1 MLRPG
6 LAMLANTEYN
16 YNAFNWEDT
25 LFPLFC
31 ASLLQT
37 FRLLNSGMRDR
48 VDTHLRRLFIA
59 APGAKPVY
67 VRRMRGAT
75 AADAV
80 GEPLP
85 WAIPLLTDAGA
96 TKLQLL
102 LHLPLEA
109 EAEAQPPFSSY
120 CSRSSALMDALEES
134 DNAQVAAKQR
144 ELTRSLTCLEVLA
157 TSAASAAPA
166 TATASAA
173 APASAV
179 LSRTFWR
186 HISGSGS
193 GEVGRFINLRT
204 ICISTR
210 DSFLDNSLYDVV
222 QDASKRLQL
231 PANLESLTIKSSAS
245 ICPDLH
251 VKPLL
256 VALCS
261 CSSSSH
267 APPVETLRLEGYTL
281 LLSHGRFFDRNPD
294 YHSDVLLMQQ
304 LLGKATLRSLTLSA
318 MGADM
323 EQIFIDIMS
332 RDQQQQQVPP
342 VMELRFYQP
351 HSRTWTQRHVDVPRM
366 LRQPGVSSVILRNMM
381 WDSSEQPQPPPPAAP
396 AMTLTLTLED
406 STVWIDDNVFL
417 DYMSVSPVTLCLCLC
432 MRNMCIKFGD
442 AALIREATAADD
454 DAAASASLIWDRLE
468 RLLVASYV
476 RWARVRYTAAR
487 STQHAAHA
495 LMLVTAMPFVP
506 CALCLVPCELLCTGI
521 RGIQCICQTHPCLV
535 RERRSTAARIDPD
548 PRMHRCR
555 PAVCTRHEHG

>member
-1 MLRPG
+1 
-6 LAMLANTEYN
+6 MLANTEYN
-16 YNAFNWEDT
+16 YNDFNWEDT

-67 VRRMRGAT
+67 VRRMR
-75 AADAV
+75 AADADADA

-96 TKLQLL
+96 TKLRLQL
-102 LHLPLEA
+102 HLEA
-109 EAEAQPPFSSY
+109 EPQPPFSSY

-157 TSAASAAPA
+157 TSASAP
-166 TATASAA
+166 ASAA

-186 HISGSGS
+186 HISGS
-193 GEVGRFINLRT
+193 EVGRFINLRT

-210 DSFLDNSLYDVV
+210 DSFLDSSLYDV
-222 QDASKRLQL
+222 DASKRLHL

-256 VALCS
+256 FALCSCS

-281 LLSHGRFFDRNPD
+281 LLSQPGRHGRFFNPD

-304 LLGKATLRSLTLSA
+304 LLGKATLRSLTMSA
-318 MGADM
+318 MGDDM
-323 EQIFIDIMS
+323 EQIFIDIIS
-332 RDQQQQQVPP
+332 RDQQQQVPP

-381 WDSSEQPQPPPPAAP
+381 WDSSEQPQPQPQPPPPASASA

-406 STVWIDDNVFL
+406 STVWIEDNVFL
-417 DYMSVSPVTLCLCLC
+417 DYMSVSQVTLCLC

-454 DAAASASLIWDRLE
+454 AASLIWDRLE
-468 RLLVASYV
+468 RLLVTSYV
-476 RWARVRYTAAR
+476 RWARVTS
-487 STQHAAHA
+487 STQHA
-495 LMLVTAMPFVP
+495 LMLVTAI
-506 CALCLVPCELLCTGI
+506 ALLCLVPCAVSAIDACPCPL
-521 RGIQCICQTHPCLV
+521 CLV
-535 RERRSTAARIDPD
+535 PCAL
-548 PRMHRCR
+548 
-555 PAVCTRHEHG
+555 